1 MNVLLIIDK
10 FTEMRM
16 GIVRFSALLL
26 AVVAVLSSGLSASG
40 FENSGVGTKARGMAG
55 AFRATADDWTAAY
68 YNPAG
73 YAYAYDNQL
82 GGNMAFVHLR
92 HELVPSYKWGG
103 QYETGIFNDQTN
115 YNTHE
120 IFSLPSAGFI
130 VRLPVWGETVF
141 GLSAYQPFD
150 YNITWK
156 LYEPLRA
163 YNNQVS
169 APADQFRNNLDVVAF
184 QLTAAR
190 EFVEDE
196 FSLGVGLQV
205 LRGDLLFNSIIF
217 RDNPMKARG
226 DTNSDLWVRP
236 LEKIN
241 EFNNND
247 GKGWGFGF
255 TAGGLWKVNEKL
267 NLAATFRIPFNLT
280 INGATVSQF
289 YMPDDST
296 LWFFNDSAAVG
307 DLGTVGQLFLSG
319 TKVIDYADFE
329 TTLKLPPSIAL
340 GLSYAA
346 SEKLTIALDAEY
358 TLWSKFEG
366 LDFTYTNH
374 HGLSGPA
381 DSSAFARDFFTA
393 DLSYPI
399 DWENTGKVMVGASY
413 DYADFLT
420 LLAGLSADQSP
431 ARKVK
436 QFSPLFVDTGDKYG
450 FNAGFV
456 IHIERWDLGLVS
468 SYLYH
473 PDLTIATPSTFG
485 QEEEFVY
492 FPGDYKAA
500 TYETILSFN
509 YRF

>member
-1 MNVLLIIDK
+1 
-10 FTEMRM
+10 M
-16 GIVRFSALLL
+16 GIVRFSAVLL
-26 AVVAVLSSGLSASG
+26 AVVAMLSSGLSASG

-92 HELVPSYKWGG
+92 HELVPNYRWGNPDDIG
-103 QYETGIFNDQTN
+103 INVETGIFNDQTN

-120 IFSLPSAGFI
+120 ILSLPSAGFI

-156 LYEPLRA
+156 LYEPLRV
-163 YNNQVS
+163 YNDQVS
-169 APADQFRNNLDVVAF
+169 APVDQFRNNLDVVAF

-205 LRGDLLFNSIIF
+205 LRGDLLFNNIIF
-217 RDNPMKARG
+217 RDNPMKTIKG
-226 DTNSDLWVRP
+226 DSAQDLWLRP

-255 TAGGLWKVNEKL
+255 TAGALWTVNEKL
-267 NLAATFRIPFNLT
+267 NLAAAFRVPFNLT
-280 INGATVSQF
+280 ISGAAVSQF
-289 YMPDDST
+289 YMPNNHT
-296 LWFFNDSAAVG
+296 LWFFNDSAAIG

-319 TKVIDYADFE
+319 AKVIDYADFE

-340 GLSYAA
+340 GLSYAI

-366 LDFTYTNH
+366 FDFTYTNH
-374 HGLSGPA
+374 RGLSGPA
-381 DSSAFARDFFTA
+381 DSSALARDFFTA

-420 LLAGLSADQSP
+420 LLAGLSVDQSP
-431 ARKVK
+431 AREVK

-456 IHIERWDLGLVS
+456 IHIDRWDLGLVS
-468 SYLYH
+468 SYLYQ

-500 TYETILSFN
+500 AYETILSFN

>member
-1 MNVLLIIDK
+1 
-10 FTEMRM
+10 M
-16 GIVRFSALLL
+16 GIVRISAILL
-26 AVVAVLSSGLSASG
+26 AMVVVFSSGLSASG

-55 AFRATADDWTAAY
+55 AFRAIADDWTAAY

-82 GGNMAFVHLR
+82 GGNMALVHLR
-92 HELVPSYKWGG
+92 HELAPSYRWGNPDDMG
-103 QYETGIFNDQTN
+103 INAETGIFNDQTN

-120 IFSLPSAGFI
+120 ILSLPSAGFI

-141 GLSAYQPFD
+141 GLSIYQPFD

-163 YNNQVS
+163 YNDQVS
-169 APADQFRNNLDVVAF
+169 APVDQFRNNLDVVAF

-205 LRGDLLFNSIIF
+205 LRGDLLFNNIIF

-236 LEKIN
+236 FDKIN
-241 EFNNND
+241 LFNSND
-247 GKGWGFGF
+247 GKGWGFGL

-267 NLAATFRIPFNLT
+267 NAAATFRVPFNMT
-280 INGATVSQF
+280 ISGATVSQF
-289 YMPDDST
+289 YMPDNST
-296 LWFFNDSAAVG
+296 LWGFNDSAAIRN
-307 DLGTVGQLFLSG
+307 LGTVGQLFLSG
-319 TKVIDYADFE
+319 AKIIDYADFE

-358 TLWSKFEG
+358 TFWSKFEG
-366 LDFTYTNH
+366 FDFSYINH

-381 DSSAFARDFFTA
+381 DSSAFARNFFTA

-399 DWENTGKVMVGASY
+399 DWKNTGKVMVGACY
-413 DYADFLT
+413 DYVDFLT

-431 ARKVK
+431 TREVK

-450 FNAGFV
+450 FNAGFIV
-456 IHIERWDLGLVS
+456 HIERWDLGLVS

-473 PDLTIATPSTFG
+473 PDLTVATPGAFG
-485 QEEEFVY
+485 QEEDFVT